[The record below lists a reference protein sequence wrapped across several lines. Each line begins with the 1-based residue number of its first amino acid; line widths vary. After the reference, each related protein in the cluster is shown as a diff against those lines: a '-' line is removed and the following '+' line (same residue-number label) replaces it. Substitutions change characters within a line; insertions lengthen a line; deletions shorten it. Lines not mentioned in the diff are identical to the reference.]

1 MGGSDKVKHYFKNP
15 VSGGLDLITG
25 TYDMEKSAEKEAR
38 RQQAMILRQQQ
49 MERLKLAESED
60 EVKRRKYLARA
71 GGRRS
76 LISPPSDTAP
86 TKGTTTLLG
95 G

>member
-15 VSGGLDLITG
+15 ISGGLDLITG
-25 TYDMEKSAEKEAR
+25 SYDAERQAKKAASA
-38 RQQAMILRQQQ
+38 QQAIILRQQQ

-60 EVKRRKYLARA
+60 EVNRRKYLARA

-76 LISPPSDTAP
+76 LISQPSDTAP